1 MNVLRQHLLAVRLP
15 LISLTAVFASLTAT
29 ASHSFPLR
37 QTKASVPETIVFW
50 SPNFPVADTASP
62 DRAALASAL
71 PNAAFIAEDKLS
83 ESLGENSARLL
94 ILPFGSAFPA
104 DLWPAIHNF
113 LERGGN
119 LLVIGGRPFTRPA
132 FKENGE
138 WQLHAANQAYARTL
152 FLNDY
157 QQTPGSAEASFA
169 PNDDFSFL
177 QIPRFAWQQA
187 WSATVRLSDE
197 SLYPREGSAGSIDAR
212 LDPLVWGGANGRKLS
227 APLIEIDHL
236 QNQFEGGRWILLNA
250 DLAADFWTSN
260 AAHELIP
267 LLAKRAVEGA
277 EDFRVEPTSATVLP
291 GESITL
297 NIHWRRFVAKPPS
310 MRVEWTCA
318 LLHNQS
324 RTNASEA
331 QQANCGTQSQME
343 AAPAAFPF
351 VAQITLPAT
360 TTPGLH
366 SIKLKLFENNELH
379 ATFHT
384 AVWLSDP
391 QSLRTAPKIAVS
403 TNYFTRDGKPF
414 LVAGTTYMASDV
426 QRQFLMRPN
435 PFVWDRDM
443 AQIEAAGIN
452 TIRTG
457 WWTGWDQVMKES
469 GDVREEALRNI
480 EAFLMT
486 ARAHN
491 LAVQFTFFAFT
502 PEIFGGENPY
512 LDPQAIERQKEL
524 ITAVV
529 ERFKDVPFVSWDLI
543 NEPSFSNPRKTWQ
556 TRPNGDRFELEAW
569 NQWLQKRYPTR
580 AALADAWRSVVPP
593 DNEPAALP
601 ADEEF
606 SSAAGYEAWP
616 ANNSLRALDYEF
628 FAQDAF
634 ANWAA
639 TMRDAI
645 RATGSR
651 QLITVGED
659 EGGGEDRPSPAFFG
673 STLDFTTTH
682 SWWAQDALLWDSLVA
697 TIPGKPML
705 VQETGVSHEVQM
717 DGSARRTLAEEASL
731 FARKLAIAAG
741 SGAGAIE
748 WLWNVNDYM
757 RDDREATIG
766 AIRPDGTEKP
776 EAEVLRK
783 FAAFAAAAS
792 PHLSSAAPP
801 QVAIMTS
808 QELQFSPLRNLA
820 LEAQQK
826 SIRALN
832 YNLGIPTY
840 VIPENLATQMLG
852 VTASAQPKLVVL
864 PSPQALGD
872 SAWQALLKYVSAGGT
887 LLISGSAER
896 DARWNITHRFA
907 DLGIP
912 AAPASLLLRG
922 AAQQIGDSTLPLSFD
937 SQSQSSAEYLHFPD
951 GATFHRFTH
960 GAGRIFVAAQ
970 PVELAD
976 GLDPATN
983 LYSWALSEVGLHP
996 AFEGKVPPSVLIRPL
1011 EFQDSILYLIVSES
1025 SLNVALDLRDRA
1037 TGARITMS
1045 LPAGASRLL
1054 LLDKKSGRATAQFAP

>member
-1 MNVLRQHLLAVRLP
+1 MNPLRYWSSLARFVSISTVALFSLLTVNAARPV
-15 LISLTAVFASLTAT
+15 
-29 ASHSFPLR
+29 PLR
-37 QTKASVPETIVFW
+37 QAKTPAPEIIVFW

-71 PNAAFIAEDKLS
+71 PNAAFIAEDKLGD
-83 ESLGENSARLL
+83 SLAADSTRLL

-104 DLWPAIHNF
+104 ESWPAIHSF

-119 LLVIGGRPFTRPA
+119 LLVIGGRPFTRPV
-132 FKENGE
+132 FKENGA
-138 WQLHAANQAYARTL
+138 WQLHAPNQAYARTL

-157 QQTPGSAEASFA
+157 QQTPGSAEAAFA
-169 PNDDFSFL
+169 PNEDFPFL

-197 SLYPREGSAGSIDAR
+197 SLYPREGSAGTIDAR
-212 LDPLVWGGANGRKLS
+212 LDPLVWGVANGHKLS

-236 QNQFEGGRWILLNA
+236 QNQFEDGRWILLNA
-250 DLAADFWTSN
+250 ELSADFWTGSG
-260 AAHELIP
+260 AHELLP
-267 LLAKRAVEGA
+267 LLAKRVLDGA
-277 EDFRVEPTSATVLP
+277 EDFRVEPTSAAVLP
-291 GESITL
+291 GEPITL
-297 NIHWRRFVAKPPS
+297 NVHWRRFVAKPPS
-310 MRVEWTCA
+310 IRIEWTCS
-318 LLHNQS
+318 LSHNQS
-324 RTNASEA
+324 RASPSDA
-331 QQANCGTQSQME
+331 QQSNCGAPSQLE
-343 AAPAAFPF
+343 ASPAAFPF
-351 VAQITLPAT
+351 VAQITLPGT
-360 TTPGLH
+360 TIPGLH
-366 SIKLKLFENNELH
+366 AIDAKLFENNELH
-379 ATFHT
+379 AIYHT

-391 QSLRTAPKIAVS
+391 QFLRTAPKIGVS

-426 QRQFLMRPN
+426 QRQFLMRPD
-435 PFVWDRDM
+435 PYIWDRDM

-457 WWTGWDQVMKES
+457 WWSAWDQVMKES

-524 ITAVV
+524 ITAVA
-529 ERFKDVPFVSWDLI
+529 ERFKEVPFVSWDLI
-543 NEPSFSNPRKTWQ
+543 NEPSFSNPHKTWQ
-556 TRPNGDRFELEAW
+556 TRPNGDRFELQAW
-569 NQWLQKRYPTR
+569 NDWLQKRYRSR
-580 AALADAWRSVVPP
+580 AALADAWRTVVPP
-593 DNEPAALP
+593 DDEPAGLP
-601 ADEEF
+601 AEEEF
-606 SSAAGYEAWP
+606 SSAASFSAWP

-628 FAQDAF
+628 FAQDTF

-645 RATGSR
+645 RAIGSK
-651 QLITVGED
+651 QLVTVGED

-673 STLDFTTTH
+673 GALDFTTTH

-697 TIPGKPML
+697 AVPGKPML

-717 DGSARRTLAEEASL
+717 DGSSRRTLVQEAAL

-741 SGAGAIE
+741 TGAGAIE
-748 WLWNVNDYM
+748 WLWNVNAYM

-766 AIRPDGTEKP
+766 AIRPDQTEKP
-776 EAEVLRK
+776 EAEVLRQ
-783 FAAFAAAAS
+783 FAQFAAAAS
-792 PHLSSAAPP
+792 PHLSAAAQP

-808 QELQFSPLRNLA
+808 QSLQFSPLRNLA
-820 LEAQQK
+820 IEAQQT

-840 VIPENLATQMLG
+840 VIPENLVPQMLAD
-852 VTASAQPKLVVL
+852 ASAQPKLIVL
-864 PSPQALGD
+864 PSPQSLGD
-872 SAWQALLKYVSAGGT
+872 AAWQALLKYVSAGGT
-887 LLISGSAER
+887 LLVTGSVER
-896 DARWNITHRFA
+896 DTHWKITHRFA

-912 AAPASLLLRG
+912 AEPASLLLRG
-922 AAQQIGDSTLPLSFD
+922 AAQQIGGASMPLSFD
-937 SQSQSSAEYLHFPD
+937 AQAQSLAEYLRFPD
-951 GATFHRFTH
+951 GVTLHRFTR
-960 GAGRIFVAAQ
+960 GAGLIFVAAQ

-976 GLDPATN
+976 GLDAATN
-983 LYSWALSEVGLHP
+983 LYSWALSETGLRP
-996 AFEGKVPPSVLIRPL
+996 AFDGKIPLAVLIRPL
-1011 EFQDSILYLIVSES
+1011 ELQDSILYLIVSES
-1025 SLNVALDLRDRA
+1025 SLNATLDLRDRA
-1037 TGARITMS
+1037 SGAHITMA

-1054 LLDKKSGRATAQFAP
+1054 LLDKKSGRTIAQFAP